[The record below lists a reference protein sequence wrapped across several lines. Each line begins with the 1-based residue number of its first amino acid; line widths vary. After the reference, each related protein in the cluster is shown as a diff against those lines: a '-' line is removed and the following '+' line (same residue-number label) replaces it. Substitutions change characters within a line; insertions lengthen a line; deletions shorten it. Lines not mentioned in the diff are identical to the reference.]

1 MHTTTVNGS
10 AVARATAV
18 DAASGAVFVTGNFTG
33 RVAFGSTMLTSA
45 GGNDVF
51 VARYDPATA
60 TWAWAQR
67 AGGAI
72 TDVATGVATDGT
84 NVYVTGSFITS
95 ATFFAGEPAATTL
108 SGTSTEAFV
117 AAYAAGTGTGVWA
130 KGVGGSATDVGYGV
144 ATDGTNVYVTGS
156 FLFSASFFAGEPAAT
171 TLTGGTNEAFVAAYA
186 ASTGTGQ
193 WVRSAGG
200 SGNDVGQSVAT
211 DGTNVYVTGYFT
223 TSATFF
229 ATQPAATT
237 LTGTGQE
244 IFVAAYT
251 AGTGTGIWAK
261 SAGGSGN
268 NDVGYGVATNG
279 TSVYV
284 TGSFNASADFFAGQP
299 AAATLTGAN
308 NEAFVAAFTA
318 STGAGQWARSA
329 GGSGND
335 VGQSVAIDG
344 ATVYATGSFT
354 TSANFFVG
362 QPAATTLSGS
372 GQEVFV
378 AAYTAGTGTGV
389 WAMSA
394 GGNGSADFGYG
405 VAVGGNEVYAV
416 GGTGLAA
423 VATYGSTAVPPG
435 AAVLGTLSKTTGA
448 WQGATASLTA
458 TGNSQVHATAVDK
471 VSGAVFVTGQFTG
484 QVAFGSH
491 VLISAGSNDAF
502 VARYNPATA
511 AWAWA
516 KSAGGGNSDQ
526 AYGLATDGTNVY
538 VTGSFNVNASFF
550 AGQPAAT
557 TLSSSGGSGQDV
569 FVAAYAASTGA
580 GQWAQRAGG
589 TGSDSGSAVAI
600 DGTNVYVT
608 GSFNSSAGF
617 FAGQPGATT
626 LSGSNDEVFVA
637 AYAAGTGTGLWAK
650 SAGGISSDV
659 GGGVA
664 TDGTN
669 VYVTGYFSTSA
680 SFFAGQPGA
689 TTLTGTNIEVFVAAY
704 TAGTGTGVWAK
715 SAGGPNNDFGQGVA
729 TDGTNVYVMGNFD
742 ASAGFFAGQAAA
754 TTLSGPNNEVF
765 VAAYA
770 AGTGTGQWAKSAGGS
785 SFDTGNGVATDGTS
799 VYVTGAF
806 TTNAVFFTG
815 QLAATTLTG
824 SGSQDVYV
832 AAYAASTGAGQWAIS
847 AGGSGTDYGRGVATD
862 GTNLYVGGYVGL
874 PATFGSITLTGSTT
888 PAGFLARLRLP
899 PTLISVNPASGAVG
913 TSVTLTGSNLTGA
926 TAVTFTG
933 ASNNTVTTGLTVSG
947 TGSSQTITVTVP
959 SGATTGSVTVTTPS
973 GTSNGVA
980 FTVTL
985 AVSVTPAGPLTLCAG
1000 GSLTLTAATSSNPAG
1015 LVYTWS
1021 NGAAGPSITVS
1032 QPGDYQVTATAPGYA
1047 AGYSDVV
1054 RVNAPPAVT
1063 VSLTPAG
1070 PLNLL
1075 GGASQTLTATATV
1088 APFNAGGSG
1097 FNSVVY
1103 ALARQPD
1110 GKVLVGGNFSSYNGN
1125 AAAPDRLL
1133 RLNADGSLDNTFNAG
1148 GSGFDGGVNALALQ
1162 PDGKVLVGGL
1172 FTSYNGNAAAP
1183 DGVLRLNADGSLDPT
1198 FNPGGTG
1205 MGTSGGAGS
1214 VYALVVQP
1222 DGQVLVGGGF
1232 TTYNGSSAPGGVLRL
1247 NANGSLDPTF
1257 NPGGTGLG
1265 NNGVR
1270 TLALQPDGK
1279 VLVGGFFSAYN
1290 GSPAPGGVLRLNADG
1305 SLDPAFNPGGA
1316 GVGNSNVFALA
1327 LQPDGKVLMGGFFM
1341 SYNGNA
1347 AAPDGVLR
1355 LNADGS
1361 LDPGFNA
1368 GGTGV
1373 ASSLPGSIVYA
1384 LALQPDGQVLVGGS
1398 NFSSYNGNAAAP
1410 DRLLRLL
1417 ADGSLDNSFNTNGS
1431 GTNNDVWALALQPDG
1446 KVLVGGSFVS
1456 YNGNAAA
1463 PNSML
1468 RVNADG
1474 SLHDTPTAV
1483 PGATFVFSPGN
1494 TTGSTRSVSTA
1505 GTYTATATDPASG
1518 CAYTSNAVVVTT
1530 PAPVLNSLS
1539 ANSGAAGSSLT
1550 LTGSNFDGALAVT
1563 FAGTSANTVTTGLT
1577 VSGTGSNQTITVT
1590 VPSGAV
1596 TGPVTVTTPNGT
1608 SNGLTFTVS
1617 VPDLTIS
1624 TGTLSSPVVVA
1635 PGTYGT
1641 ITVTATGVGQL
1652 GGAVQANTAVLVN
1665 GTLLTDCQPLT
1676 GPGSFTL
1683 AAGATL
1689 AICDPDGIRLT
1700 GNSGAVR
1707 LQGPRSYSTD
1717 AIYLYNGTVAQ
1728 ETGSGLPATVRE
1740 LAVSNPTDVTLTLP
1754 VQVRQRVLLSS
1765 GNLRLDGLALTL
1777 LSDANGTALIAN
1789 LGGAVLGSTGTLQ
1802 RHIETN
1808 TAGNG
1813 YRHYAS
1819 PVSGETMST
1828 LATAGYAPNFSGAAA
1843 YNSSP
1848 APGTVTPFPTVFLYN
1863 QGRIA
1868 GSASNYSTFDKGWQA
1883 ATAAD
1888 PLLPGAGVSVNAPG
1902 AALVDFTGTFTTGA
1916 VVRSNLQRAIA
1927 DPSTGWHLLGNPY
1940 PSPLDWSTMTQG
1952 PGQSLENMDAAAYVF
1967 QSSGPYAG
1975 TYRVYHPAIAGPQLQ
1990 HIPAGSGF
1998 FVHASTPGVAGIIRF
2013 ADANRVTTFGAQP
2026 AFGRGVGSTR
2036 PFFTLQV
2043 QGGAGPADELTVYVD
2058 PAATAGV
2065 DAAYDAVKLANPSGL
2080 NLAALAG
2087 STALAID
2094 GLPVLT
2100 ATTVVPLTLAVPAA
2114 GAYTFT
2120 VPALV
2125 NFGRTAVYLRDAVT
2139 GTEQPLTGG
2148 VRVAVA
2154 LPIGTNTRFSLVLRP
2169 AGALATTGILA
2180 TQTSL
2185 CPNPARGAF
2194 TLALPPVP
2202 GARTA
2207 TAVLLNAL
2215 GQAVSTRT
2223 LALTAA
2229 GTTADFL
2236 TDGLAAGVYAL
2247 RLKAG
2252 AETTTLRLVVE

>member
-1 MHTTTVNGS
+1 MTNFYTQGRAVLGQLMYLLLAAAAAAILPAGFSRAQTTPPWQSALAAMHTTTVNGS

-193 WVRSAGG
+193 WVRSAG
-200 SGNDVGQSVAT
+200 
-211 DGTNVYVTGYFT
+211 
-223 TSATFF
+223 
-229 ATQPAATT
+229 
-237 LTGTGQE
+237 
-244 IFVAAYT
+244 
-251 AGTGTGIWAK
+251 GTGTGIWAK

-704 TAGTGTGVWAK
+704 TAGTGTGVWAQ

-1316 GVGNSNVFALA
+1316 GVGNS
-1327 LQPDGKVLMGGFFM
+1327 
-1341 SYNGNA
+1341 
-1347 AAPDGVLR
+1347 
-1355 LNADGS
+1355 
-1361 LDPGFNA
+1361 
-1368 GGTGV
+1368 
-1373 ASSLPGSIVYA
+1373 LPGSIVYA

-1398 NFSSYNGNAAAP
+1398 NFSSYIGN
-1410 DRLLRLL
+1410 
-1417 ADGSLDNSFNTNGS
+1417 
-1431 GTNNDVWALALQPDG
+1431 
-1446 KVLVGGSFVS
+1446 
-1456 YNGNAAA
+1456 
-1463 PNSML
+1463 
-1468 RVNADG
+1468 
-1474 SLHDTPTAV
+1474 
-1483 PGATFVFSPGN
+1483 
-1494 TTGSTRSVSTA
+1494 
-1505 GTYTATATDPASG
+1505 
-1518 CAYTSNAVVVTT
+1518 
-1530 PAPVLNSLS
+1530 
-1539 ANSGAAGSSLT
+1539 
-1550 LTGSNFDGALAVT
+1550 
-1563 FAGTSANTVTTGLT
+1563 
-1577 VSGTGSNQTITVT
+1577 
-1590 VPSGAV
+1590 
-1596 TGPVTVTTPNGT
+1596 
-1608 SNGLTFTVS
+1608 
-1617 VPDLTIS
+1617 
-1624 TGTLSSPVVVA
+1624 
-1635 PGTYGT
+1635 
-1641 ITVTATGVGQL
+1641 
-1652 GGAVQANTAVLVN
+1652 
-1665 GTLLTDCQPLT
+1665 
-1676 GPGSFTL
+1676 
-1683 AAGATL
+1683 
-1689 AICDPDGIRLT
+1689 
-1700 GNSGAVR
+1700 
-1707 LQGPRSYSTD
+1707 
-1717 AIYLYNGTVAQ
+1717 
-1728 ETGSGLPATVRE
+1728 
-1740 LAVSNPTDVTLTLP
+1740 
-1754 VQVRQRVLLSS
+1754 
-1765 GNLRLDGLALTL
+1765 
-1777 LSDANGTALIAN
+1777 
-1789 LGGAVLGSTGTLQ
+1789 
-1802 RHIETN
+1802 
-1808 TAGNG
+1808 
-1813 YRHYAS
+1813 
-1819 PVSGETMST
+1819 
-1828 LATAGYAPNFSGAAA
+1828 
-1843 YNSSP
+1843 
-1848 APGTVTPFPTVFLYN
+1848 
-1863 QGRIA
+1863 
-1868 GSASNYSTFDKGWQA
+1868 
-1883 ATAAD
+1883 
-1888 PLLPGAGVSVNAPG
+1888 
-1902 AALVDFTGTFTTGA
+1902 
-1916 VVRSNLQRAIA
+1916 
-1927 DPSTGWHLLGNPY
+1927 
-1940 PSPLDWSTMTQG
+1940 
-1952 PGQSLENMDAAAYVF
+1952 
-1967 QSSGPYAG
+1967 
-1975 TYRVYHPAIAGPQLQ
+1975 
-1990 HIPAGSGF
+1990 
-1998 FVHASTPGVAGIIRF
+1998 
-2013 ADANRVTTFGAQP
+2013 
-2026 AFGRGVGSTR
+2026 
-2036 PFFTLQV
+2036 
-2043 QGGAGPADELTVYVD
+2043 
-2058 PAATAGV
+2058 
-2065 DAAYDAVKLANPSGL
+2065 
-2080 NLAALAG
+2080 
-2087 STALAID
+2087 
-2094 GLPVLT
+2094 T
-2100 ATTVVPLTLAVPAA
+2100 ATT
-2114 GAYTFT
+2114 
-2120 VPALV
+2120 
-2125 NFGRTAVYLRDAVT
+2125 
-2139 GTEQPLTGG
+2139 
-2148 VRVAVA
+2148 
-2154 LPIGTNTRFSLVLRP
+2154 
-2169 AGALATTGILA
+2169 
-2180 TQTSL
+2180 
-2185 CPNPARGAF
+2185 
-2194 TLALPPVP
+2194 
-2202 GARTA
+2202 
-2207 TAVLLNAL
+2207 
-2215 GQAVSTRT
+2215 
-2223 LALTAA
+2223 
-2229 GTTADFL
+2229 
-2236 TDGLAAGVYAL
+2236 
-2247 RLKAG
+2247 
-2252 AETTTLRLVVE
+2252 